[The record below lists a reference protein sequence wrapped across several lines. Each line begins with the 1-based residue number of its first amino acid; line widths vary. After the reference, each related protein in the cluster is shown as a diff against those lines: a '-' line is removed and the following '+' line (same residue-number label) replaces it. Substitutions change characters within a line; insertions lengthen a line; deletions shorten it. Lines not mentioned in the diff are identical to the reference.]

1 MQTPPG
7 NGMRNTIDGLST
19 PHHRKLPLPPR
30 QPGSVEAAAAAAAA
44 AAIAAAS
51 AAPGPPPFLNF
62 VNLNRCGVL
71 ADAKPPPPSSVA
83 APAPPPPAKPARR
96 TSEKAL
102 SFDLEAA
109 EAKATVA
116 GGTGSYEIYGEPL
129 NKQKLDRLSI
139 THLLISF
146 I

>member
-1 MQTPPG
+1 M
-7 NGMRNTIDGLST
+7 
-19 PHHRKLPLPPR
+19 
-30 QPGSVEAAAAAAAA
+30 EAAAAAAAA

>member
-1 MQTPPG
+1 M
-7 NGMRNTIDGLST
+7 
-19 PHHRKLPLPPR
+19 
-30 QPGSVEAAAAAAAA
+30 EAAAAAAAA

-71 ADAKPPPPSSVA
+71 AEAKPPI
-83 APAPPPPAKPARR
+83 APAPQPKPQPQPARR